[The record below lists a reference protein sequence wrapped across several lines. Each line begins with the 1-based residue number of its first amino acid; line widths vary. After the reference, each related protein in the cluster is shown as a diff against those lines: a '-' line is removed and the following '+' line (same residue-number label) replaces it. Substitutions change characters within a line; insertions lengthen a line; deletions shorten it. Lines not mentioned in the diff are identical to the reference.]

1 MKPYRMEKIAE
12 LIRNEI
18 SLILQ
23 RKIFDPRIRFVS
35 IQQVEL
41 TKDMKL
47 AKVHISVFGDHENQQ
62 EAFDALSNAKGY
74 IKSELAHRVFLRFLP
89 DIEFI
94 LEEIEPITKGQELL
108 EE

>member
-23 RKIFDPRIRFVS
+23 RKIFDPRIKLVS
-35 IQQVEL
+35 VQQVEL
-41 TKDMKL
+41 MKDMKL

-62 EAFDALSNAKGY
+62 EAFNALSNAKGY
-74 IKSELAHRVFLRFLP
+74 IKSELAHRVLLRFLP

-94 LEEIEPITKGQELL
+94 LEEIEPIATEQELL

>member
-1 MKPYRMEKIAE
+1 MKPYRIEKIAE

-23 RKIFDPRIRFVS
+23 RKIFDPRIKLVS
-35 IQQVEL
+35 VQQVEL
-41 TKDMKL
+41 MKDMKL

-62 EAFDALSNAKGY
+62 EAFNALSNAKGY
-74 IKSELAHRVFLRFLP
+74 IKSELAHRVLLRFLP

-94 LEEIEPITKGQELL
+94 LEEIEPIATEQELL